1 MSDSTR
7 DLLVRGIAA
16 AKAGDKKEA
25 FFYLEWALR
34 LEPPLHQKIDAWYW
48 LSEVSTDLQM
58 QREFLEKIVIND
70 ASDGRARRKLAILDG
85 KLDPSELIDPDLI
98 SQSSNPDPRKSSI
111 EGFTCSQ
118 CGGRMTY
125 AADGQ
130 SLLCEYCESRHRLI
144 KAAGSSGSV
153 PESDFHVAMA
163 TKRGHVNPIWAH
175 SVTCGGCGAALIL
188 EAGQVSDVCPYCLT
202 PYALDQIHD
211 VEIVPPDGI
220 LPFVL
225 SEDQVV
231 NCFATWFQSEMSGSV
246 CEKSSIQMVYLPV
259 WTFDLGGQVSWN
271 CQIKKDRKW
280 VQLNGQE
287 IIYHNDMP
295 IFATRHLLEVLH
307 PALSSF
313 DLSKMVDFDRRYL
326 AGVKAE
332 NYQISAGDASLL
344 ARKIA
349 LDDQRQKILSKITS
363 QVSQFRIDSTR
374 IIVEAFRLAYIPA
387 CLVQYEIAG
396 NNYLGLINGQTGD
409 LQMQKPAASKK
420 SFFRRLLG

>member
-48 LSEVSTDLQM
+48 LSEVSTDIHV

-85 KLDPSELIDPDLI
+85 KLDPDEIIDPNLI
-98 SQSSNPDPRKSSI
+98 SQASHPDPRESSI
-111 EGFTCSQ
+111 ERFTCSQ

-125 AADGQ
+125 TADGQ
-130 SLLCEYCESRHRLI
+130 SLLCEYCESRHWLAQ
-144 KAAGSSGSV
+144 AAGKSSSV
-153 PESDFHVAMA
+153 QESDFHVAMA
-163 TKRGHVNPIWAH
+163 TKRGHIHPIWAH
-175 SVTCGGCGAALIL
+175 SVTCGGCGAVFIL
-188 EAGQVSDVCPYCLT
+188 EAGQVSHVCPYCLT

-220 LPFVL
+220 IPLVL
-225 SEDQVV
+225 SEDQASKY
-231 NCFATWFQSEMSGSV
+231 FTTWLEREMPDFV
-246 CEKSSIQMVYLPV
+246 CEKSTLQLVYLPV

-287 IIYHNDMP
+287 IVYHNDMP
-295 IFATRHLLEVLH
+295 ILATRHLLEVLH
-307 PALSSF
+307 PALSGF
-313 DLSKMVDFDRRYL
+313 DLSKLVDFDRRYL

-332 NYQISAGDASLL
+332 NYQISAGDASLV

-349 LDDQRQKILSKITS
+349 LDDQREKILSKISS
-363 QVSQFRIDSTR
+363 QVSQFRIDSTK

-396 NNYLGLINGQTGD
+396 KNYHGMINGQTGD
-409 LQMQKPAASKK
+409 VQMQRPAASKK
-420 SFFRRLLG
+420 SFLRSLFE